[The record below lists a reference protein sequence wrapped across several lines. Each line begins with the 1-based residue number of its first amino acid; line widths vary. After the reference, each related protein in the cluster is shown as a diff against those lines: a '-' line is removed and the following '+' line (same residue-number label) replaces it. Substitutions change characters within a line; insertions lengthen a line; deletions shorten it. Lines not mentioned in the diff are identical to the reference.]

1 MNWGSSDPAVR
12 GTIDHC
18 EMLLVRMASYSIYR
32 TLAVSLRQLDPAHR
46 PDLFNTEP
54 VVVVGPHASRNDPW
68 KIVSMD
74 PFGADVAR
82 LYQKELKS
90 GLDVR
95 PTIAIT
101 GAHMRLAEIE
111 EEV

>member
-1 MNWGSSDPAVR
+1 M
-12 GTIDHC
+12 
-18 EMLLVRMASYSIYR
+18 
-32 TLAVSLRQLDPAHR
+32 RQLDAAHR

-54 VVVVGPHASRNDPW
+54 VHVVGPHPSWSDPY

-82 LYQKELKS
+82 HYQKELTA

-101 GAHMRLAEIE
+101 RAHMRLAEIE
-111 EEV
+111 EEVCKYS